1 MVKKIINLI
10 NLIGF
15 SIKQLTRFVYYN
27 YVSKNIVSKS
37 KCAFINCKASIVDI
51 RKGGQI
57 SIGENLILGQH
68 WTRGSKIETRLLLNE
83 NARLIVPN
91 HYTIYAGGFIDI
103 LKGGTLILH
112 KGFMN
117 EHVQVTCGGIIEIGE
132 GTAIG
137 RDVVISN
144 HDGHSVIS
152 PDYKICEPIKI
163 GKHVWIGQGA
173 VIRKGVTIGDGAII
187 ASYAVVTR
195 NVPPHSIAAGIP
207 AKVIRNDISWE

>member
-1 MVKKIINLI
+1 
-10 NLIGF
+10 
-15 SIKQLTRFVYYN
+15 
-27 YVSKNIVSKS
+27 
-37 KCAFINCKASIVDI
+37 
-51 RKGGQI
+51 
-57 SIGENLILGQH
+57 
-68 WTRGSKIETRLLLNE
+68 
-83 NARLIVPN
+83 
-91 HYTIYAGGFIDI
+91 
-103 LKGGTLILH
+103 
-112 KGFMN
+112 MN
-117 EHVQVTCGGIIEIGE
+117 EHVQVTCGGIIEIGK

-152 PDYKICEPIKI
+152 PDYKICEPIKT

-207 AKVIRNDISWE
+207 AKVIKNDISWE